1 MLPYSLKP
9 ELSQPCQV
17 LPWIWRHK
25 NTTEGNKTAAEK
37 ALGSCLENM
46 CLAPKKVEDRFFL
59 GKEKKILYQAGLQ
72 TKVLKKILN
81 VFALFSFWLIMENKS
96 RWKNSKP
103 GF

>member
-1 MLPYSLKP
+1 M
-9 ELSQPCQV
+9 
-17 LPWIWRHK
+17 LPWIWSHK

-59 GKEKKILYQAGLQ
+59 GKEKKNTLSGWPPVKGA
-72 TKVLKKILN
+72 KKEILN

-96 RWKNSKP
+96 HWKNSKP